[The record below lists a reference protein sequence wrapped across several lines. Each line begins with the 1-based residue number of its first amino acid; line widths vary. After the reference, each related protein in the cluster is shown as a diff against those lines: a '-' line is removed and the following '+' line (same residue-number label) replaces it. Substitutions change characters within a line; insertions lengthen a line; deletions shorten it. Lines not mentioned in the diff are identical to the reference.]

1 MTSLFYNYFSESALT
16 YTHIHAA
23 CEFAGFLQIVVDAI
37 NQLVNDCSE
46 CNDPD
51 CKRFSDIICRVE
63 LFVSYLFHLFY
74 DAHQL
79 QNLP

>member
-51 CKRFSDIICRVE
+51 CKRFNDM
-63 LFVSYLFHLFY
+63 
-74 DAHQL
+74 
-79 QNLP
+79 